1 MRLKYYMLTFR
12 QMKLKKSFVFFIYV
26 FLVVILF
33 LFIINMVIVPTLEPL
48 INTNVKVLALN
59 AINETIK
66 NNMSSLEYDDF
77 VTIQKDENG
86 NIDSIKANVNKINL
100 LSSKLSTDIQNYIT
114 NTETLKVK
122 YPLGNLVGI
131 KLISGF
137 GPDFNVKI
145 VPDGIIEIKFKSNFE
160 STGIN
165 QTKHSIYLSI
175 NANMM
180 CVAPFLSEKINYSND
195 VIIAENV
202 IIGNIPQTYYNI
214 QGIENLDKSD
224 TLNMLQE

>member
-114 NTETLKVK
+114 NT
-122 YPLGNLVGI
+122 
-131 KLISGF
+131 
-137 GPDFNVKI
+137 
-145 VPDGIIEIKFKSNFE
+145 
-160 STGIN
+160 
-165 QTKHSIYLSI
+165 
-175 NANMM
+175 
-180 CVAPFLSEKINYSND
+180 
-195 VIIAENV
+195 
-202 IIGNIPQTYYNI
+202 
-214 QGIENLDKSD
+214 
-224 TLNMLQE
+224 